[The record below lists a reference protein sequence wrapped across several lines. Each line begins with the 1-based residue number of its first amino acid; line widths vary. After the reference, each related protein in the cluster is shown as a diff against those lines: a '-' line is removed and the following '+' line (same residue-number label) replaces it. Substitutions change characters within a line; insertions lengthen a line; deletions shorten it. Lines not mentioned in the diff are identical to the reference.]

1 MISGPHMAAEA
12 EEGAEVRFQG
22 KENELQCTDLAWH
35 RRSGD
40 GTE

>member
-1 MISGPHMAAEA
+1 MAAEA
-12 EEGAEVRFQG
+12 EEGAEICFHS
-22 KENELQCTDLAWH
+22 KENELQCTELAWH